1 MNKLVGMGMLGPG
14 AAFAQPSPSYRTTN
28 TQDKGLRSKVN
39 GLEKKLA
46 RVELQNQVLWELVRD
61 SLKLT
66 EVDMK
71 NRMKAIDLRDGV
83 EDGAI
88 TTVPLRCPQC
98 QRVSSSQHWKCLY
111 CGLDFEEGAY

>member
-1 MNKLVGMGMLGPG
+1 MLSVGTG
-14 AAFAQPSPSYRTTN
+14 AVFAQAPRSYGSTN
-28 TQDKGLRSKVN
+28 TMDKTLRTKVK

-46 RVELQNQVLWELVRD
+46 RVELRNQVLWELVRD

-66 EVDMK
+66 DADLK
-71 NRMKAIDLRDGV
+71 ARMKEIDLRDGV

-88 TTVPLRCPQC
+88 TTVPLRCPKC

>member
-1 MNKLVGMGMLGPG
+1 MNKLVGISVFGPI
-14 AAFAQPSPSYRTTN
+14 AAFARSSTDYRTTN
-28 TQDKGLRSKVN
+28 TVDKTLRSKVN

-66 EVDMK
+66 DVDLK
-71 NRMKAIDLRDGV
+71 ARMKEIDLRDGV

-88 TTVPLRCPQC
+88 TTVPLRCPKC